1 MTKPARLKKPAVAF
15 AVPRDAA
22 EVSAA
27 IASIGI
33 EQRELA
39 RIEAAMND
47 EMALVKERWEA
58 AADLP
63 RKRISDLTQG
73 VQVWCEAHRAELLK
87 GDAKT
92 AAFPAGEVQWRVRPP
107 RCVIRGAEAV
117 LDTLSR
123 LGLSRFIR
131 TKEEINRDAILNE
144 PEAVRGVAGISIEQ
158 GEDFVIKPFEA
169 DLIGEIYSQQGELL

>member
-1 MTKPARLKKPAVAF
+1 MKPQKTRLKQPAVAV
-15 AVPRDAA
+15 AVPASAA

-27 IASIGI
+27 IARIGG

-39 RIEAAMND
+39 RIEAGMND
-47 EMALVKERWEA
+47 ALAEVKEHWETIA
-58 AADLP
+58 EP
-63 RKRISDLTQG
+63 HRKRIADTTQG
-73 VQVWCEAHRAELLK
+73 VQVWCEAHRGELLK

-107 RCVIRGAEAV
+107 RCVVRGAEAV
-117 LDTLSR
+117 LDTLRR

-131 TKEEINRDAILNE
+131 SKDEINKDAILNE
-144 PEAVRGVAGISIEQ
+144 PEAVRGVAGIGIEQ

-169 DLIGEIYSQQGELL
+169 PLTEAA

>member
-1 MTKPARLKKPAVAF
+1 MSKPTRIKKPAI
-15 AVPRDAA
+15 AVHVPGSAA
-22 EVSAA
+22 EASDG
-27 IASIGI
+27 IARIGI

-47 EMALVKERWEA
+47 EMAIIKERWETQAEPHRQKIA
-58 AADLP
+58 A
-63 RKRISDLTQG
+63 LTTG
-73 VQVWCEAHRAELLK
+73 VQIWCEAHRSELLK

-107 RCVIRGAEAV
+107 SCRVTGAEAV
-117 LDTLSR
+117 LDLLRR

-131 TKEEINRDAILNE
+131 QKEEINKEAILNE
-144 PEAVRGVAGISIEQ
+144 PEAVASVPGIKIEQ

-169 DLIGEIYSQQGELL
+169 PLTEAA